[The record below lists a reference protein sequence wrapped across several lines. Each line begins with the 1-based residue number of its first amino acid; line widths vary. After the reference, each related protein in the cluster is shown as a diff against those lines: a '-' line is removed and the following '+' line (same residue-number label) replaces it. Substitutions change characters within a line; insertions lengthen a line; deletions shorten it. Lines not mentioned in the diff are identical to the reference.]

1 MQKRLAELEEKFQKD
16 QEEKE
21 KNAASNAGDSWK
33 EKYDAERIKGK
44 CHFPNLAQRLYI
56 NLLGSHGA
64 GDCQSR
70 N

>member
-21 KNAASNAGDSWK
+21 KNAANNLGDSWK

-44 CHFPNLAQRLYI
+44 CHLSYSVQRPSI
-56 NLLGSHGA
+56 KFVG
-64 GDCQSR
+64 
-70 N
+70 